1 MRDLYIKE
9 SSVQHWISLKKH
21 KIIFNRMFYVGI
33 INEGC
38 KCDIVPLKK
47 KNKCDIV
54 SCIELLWPF
63 IFYDNSCI
71 CLFSLTFYMQLV
83 PYCMFGH
90 LDTILYKF
98 WFVVQKEI

>member
-47 KNKCDIV
+47 KTSVI
-54 SCIELLWPF
+54 LLVALN
-63 IFYDNSCI
+63 YCGH
-71 CLFSLTFYMQLV
+71 LFSTTTRVFVYLV
-83 PYCMFGH
+83 
-90 LDTILYKF
+90 
-98 WFVVQKEI
+98 